1 MAAFGD
7 TLHSARA
14 QRGLSLIEA
23 AQQTYISRFY
33 LDALEK
39 ENFSALPDGSTF
51 RRGIVRHYSS
61 YLGLDPA
68 VLLKLYEEASGDRAV
83 EPLIN
88 QGPPPGMSNGL
99 GYLNFSMIGVVL
111 VLCLVGF
118 AWVYSVYFGDST
130 RPETPTQIIATLTPM
145 DPSALVIPSPTPKPP
160 TPTPEPPTPT
170 PEPPT
175 ATSEPVPTEEE
186 QEAAAEVTDDTDI
199 DDEPINYELT
209 SEEADSSV
217 AASVQVEAN
226 GGSICIA
233 VTVDG
238 AVAYDDCLEDGERTR
253 YFNGDL
259 VVVYTSNEA
268 LTYFYSATSPG
279 GFVMS
284 DPLADGPVTHS
295 FP

>member
-39 ENFSALPDGSTF
+39 ENFNALPDGSTF
-51 RRGIVRHYSS
+51 RRGIVRHYAS

-68 VLLKLYEEASGDRAV
+68 VILKLYEESSGDRAV
-83 EPLIN
+83 EPAISP
-88 QGPPPGMSNGL
+88 GPPPGMGHGL

-111 VLCLVGF
+111 VLFLVGF
-118 AWVYSVYFGDST
+118 AWVYSVYFGGST

-145 DPSALVIPSPTPKPP
+145 DASALNIPSPTPKPP

-175 ATSEPVPTEEE
+175 PTSEPEPTREPRQE
-186 QEAAAEVTDDTDI
+186 QAPPPSDVADETDI
-199 DDEPINYELT
+199 DDEPINYEVT
-209 SEEADSSV
+209 SDEPDSSV
-217 AASVQVEAN
+217 TASVKIEAR
-226 GGSICIA
+226 GYIC
-233 VTVDG
+233 VTVVVDG
-238 AVAYDDCLEDGERTR
+238 AAAYDNCLNAGESTR
-253 YFNGDL
+253 FFNGEL
-259 VVVYTSNEA
+259 LTVYTSDDS
-268 LTYFYSATSPG
+268 LTYYYSATSPNGFIMG
-279 GFVMS
+279 GT
-284 DPLADGPVTHS
+284 GPVTYE